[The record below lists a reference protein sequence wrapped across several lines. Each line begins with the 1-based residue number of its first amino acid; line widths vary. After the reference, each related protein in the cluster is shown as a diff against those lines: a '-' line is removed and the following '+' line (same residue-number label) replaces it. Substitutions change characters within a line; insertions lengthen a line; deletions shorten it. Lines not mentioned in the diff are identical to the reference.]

1 MVVVVVLQADANV
14 DAVYTVP
21 TQFTTVCHPLVASS
35 SSSSSSSVLSADY
48 RFVCTLKF
56 FSEGL

>member
-35 SSSSSSSVLSADY
+35 SSSSSSVLSADY

>member
-35 SSSSSSSVLSADY
+35 SSSSSVLSADY